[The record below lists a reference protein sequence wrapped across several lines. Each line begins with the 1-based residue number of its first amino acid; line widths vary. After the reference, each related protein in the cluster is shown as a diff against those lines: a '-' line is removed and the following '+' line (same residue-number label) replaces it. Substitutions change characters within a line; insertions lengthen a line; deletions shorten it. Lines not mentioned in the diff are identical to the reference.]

1 MDYKGNIELKIRP
14 TKFNIIFENFSFN
27 LETLQS
33 FTYKLKVNPILSKD
47 KLLEIIDNQI
57 GILIQ
62 NSTFD
67 DYFNII
73 RSLNT
78 YGFGININEKSEIN
92 IVYSIG
98 LKGKIRNR
106 NINYKQ
112 IFKDYEYI
120 SVRGGLINEF
130 Y

>member
-1 MDYKGNIELKIRP
+1 MDYKGNVELKIRP

-62 NSTFD
+62 NSTFN

-78 YGFGININEKSEIN
+78 YGFGIHINEKGEIN

-98 LKGKIRNR
+98 LKGKIRNK
-106 NINYKQ
+106 NLNYEQ
-112 IFKDYEYI
+112 TFKDYEYI